1 MTMTAIQD
9 ARSYDDAQVAA
20 IRDVAARIERM
31 PFSSWH
37 VKARVLIG
45 TATFFD
51 AFDALT
57 IAQVLPVL
65 KPLWSLSGPDIGLL
79 ISTGYLGQLAG
90 ALLFGACAERWGR
103 LPALMG
109 AISLFSVMS
118 LLCGFAWDYH
128 SLLLFRTI
136 QGLGL
141 GGQVPI
147 AAVYISEIAKAP
159 GRGRFVILYECI
171 FTVGLFI
178 SGWVGSFVV
187 PNLGWQAMFYIGAA
201 PILVALSLR
210 WALPESPRWLAS
222 RNRIEDAERAIARI
236 EAEVEKANG
245 RKLAPPGER
254 GYADTRRSSWRD
266 VLGPGYLKRSL
277 VVWLIWFA
285 TFLVT
290 YSLST
295 WLPTLY
301 RTVFNL
307 PLETSLRLATFGT
320 FMQLV
325 GGITAGLT
333 ADRIG
338 RRWLFTVAFFG
349 AGGAL
354 VSVWFLGLGSAT
366 WFFICSGIAYYF
378 AGLSVLGAYLY
389 TPEVYPTRVRAFASS
404 LGTAWLR
411 LASMVGP
418 LIVGYFLASGI
429 GAVFLIFA
437 AVAFIAGIAV
447 VLFAVETSGKPLEEI
462 SH

>member
-1 MTMTAIQD
+1 MNQS
-9 ARSYDDAQVAA
+9 ARHYDEAQIAA

-65 KPLWSLSGPDIGLL
+65 KTLWSLSGPEIGLL
-79 ISTGYLGQLAG
+79 ISTGYLGQLVG
-90 ALLFGACAERWGR
+90 ALLFGAYAERWGR
-103 LPALMG
+103 LLALVG
-109 AISLFSVMS
+109 AISLFAVMS

-147 AAVYISEIAKAP
+147 AAVYISEIAKAS

-171 FTVGLFI
+171 FTVGLFV
-178 SGWVGSFVV
+178 SGWVGSYVV
-187 PNLGWQAMFYIGAA
+187 PNFGWQAMFFIGAA

-210 WALPESPRWLAS
+210 WALPESPRWLAA
-222 RNRIEDAERAIARI
+222 RNRIEDAKRAVARI
-236 EAEVEKANG
+236 EAEVEKATG
-245 RKLAPPGER
+245 RKLEPPSER
-254 GYADTRRSSWRD
+254 VYADSRRASWRD
-266 VLGPGYLKRSL
+266 ILGPEYLKRSL
-277 VVWLIWFA
+277 VIWLIWFA

-333 ADRIG
+333 VDRIG

-349 AGGAL
+349 AGSAL
-354 VSVWFLGLGSAT
+354 VFVWFLGLGSAM

-389 TPEVYPTRVRAFASS
+389 TPEIYPTRARAFGTS

-437 AVAFIAGIAV
+437 AVAFLAGIVV

>member
-1 MTMTAIQD
+1 MTMNQS
-9 ARSYDDAQVAA
+9 ARHYDEAQIAA

-65 KPLWSLSGPDIGLL
+65 KTLWSLSGPEIGLL
-79 ISTGYLGQLAG
+79 ISTGYLGQLVG
-90 ALLFGACAERWGR
+90 ALLFGAYAERWGR
-103 LPALMG
+103 LLALVG
-109 AISLFSVMS
+109 AISLFAVMS

-147 AAVYISEIAKAP
+147 AAVYISEIAKAS

-171 FTVGLFI
+171 FTVGLFV
-178 SGWVGSFVV
+178 SGWVGSYVV
-187 PNLGWQAMFYIGAA
+187 PNFGWQAMFFIGAA

-210 WALPESPRWLAS
+210 WALPESPRWLAA
-222 RNRIEDAERAIARI
+222 RNRIEDAKRAVARI
-236 EAEVEKANG
+236 EAEVEKATG
-245 RKLAPPGER
+245 RKLEPPSER
-254 GYADTRRSSWRD
+254 VYADSRRASWRD
-266 VLGPGYLKRSL
+266 ILGPEYLKRSL
-277 VVWLIWFA
+277 VIWLIWFA

-333 ADRIG
+333 VDRIG

-349 AGGAL
+349 AGSAL
-354 VSVWFLGLGSAT
+354 VFVWFLGLGSAM

-389 TPEVYPTRVRAFASS
+389 TPEIYPTRARAFGTS

-437 AVAFIAGIAV
+437 AVAFLAGIVV